1 MDTILKFLSDINFIS
16 LLLAFISIG
25 LAIYSVKIAHRFSIY
40 FDETVKKQIDSLT
53 EITVSSEKSLSR
65 LEGIEGK
72 LSTKNVGFFPN
83 HIPVIT
89 DVLKSAEKD
98 IYIAS
103 EAGYGSTTAI
113 QDYIKYESA
122 LRIKGSQGVK
132 VNVVIPSSKIM
143 SILRQNQFEN
153 WEEKK
158 EDEKFSKILNK
169 VEVRLNSQ
177 KGKYKNYEE
186 FEKVLEYENNEAL
199 SNIET
204 FSDVFKV
211 DSLLPLNFWVADE
224 KRAVFAIKS
233 FEGDKFSY
241 AFETTD
247 KKLIL
252 SLISSWK
259 FYHSMRDKMIESA
272 E

>member
-1 MDTILKFLSDINFIS
+1 MDTVLKFLSDINFIS
-16 LLLAFISIG
+16 LLLAFISVG
-25 LAIYSVKIAHRFSIY
+25 FAIYSVKIAHRFSRY
-40 FDETVKKQIDSLT
+40 FKETIEKQIISLT
-53 EITVSSEKSLSR
+53 KITHSSENSLSR

-72 LSTKNVGFFPN
+72 LSIKSVGFFPC

-89 DVLKSAEKD
+89 NVLKSAEKD

-113 QDYIKYESA
+113 QDYIEYESA

-132 VNVVIPSSKIM
+132 VHVVIPSLKIM
-143 SILRQNQFEN
+143 SILRQSQFED
-153 WEEKK
+153 WEELK
-158 EDEKFSKILNK
+158 EDEKFSEMLK
-169 VEVRLNSQ
+169 ETGVRLDSS
-177 KGKYKNYEE
+177 KGKYKCYEE
-186 FEKVLEYENNEAL
+186 FEKVLEDDNNEAL
-199 SNIET
+199 SNIKT
-204 FSDVFKV
+204 FSEVFEV
-211 DSLLPLNFWVADE
+211 DSLLPLNFWVADK

-247 KKLIL
+247 TELIL

-259 FYHSMRDKMIESA
+259 FYHSMRNKKIESV